1 MESNG
6 HLQII
11 GLGMASLDIIVRGD
25 LKKSS
30 AIQELVIDG
39 GGMACN
45 AMAAAQKLGA
55 ATGFIGTFGSDKMG
69 RLKLQ
74 ALRESGVD
82 AGGTVVRDAPDDWV
96 VMVQID
102 PLSGERNFYPVASPR
117 RKDLGPHE
125 LDQAYLTQ
133 ADYLL
138 VDGIHPAAALQ
149 AAAWMRSTGKKVML
163 DANITHG
170 PPSDEIRALVRA
182 TNILI
187 CSAGFLQALTGSSEL
202 LVAARQ
208 TLALGPQIVV
218 QTNGE
223 HGSDTFSGA
232 EGFHT
237 PAYRAQVVDT
247 SGAGDVF
254 HGAFLVGLLQGWDLR
269 KIAAFSS
276 AAAALKCMQ
285 MGRAGYPGMAETLG
299 WMEQVL

>member
-1 MESNG
+1 MKGKS

-25 LKKSS
+25 LKKSG

-45 AMAAAQKLGA
+45 AAAAAQKLGA
-55 ATGFIGTFGSDKMG
+55 AAGFIGTFGSDKMG
-69 RLKLQ
+69 RFKLL
-74 ALRESGVD
+74 ALQESGVD
-82 AGGTVVRDAPDDWV
+82 AGGVVVRDTPDDRV

-102 PLSGERNFYPVASPR
+102 PLSGERNFYPVAAPW
-117 RKDLGPHE
+117 RKDLAPQE
-125 LDQAYLTQ
+125 LNQAYLTQ

-149 AAAWMRSTGKKVML
+149 AAAWMRSAGKKVML

-170 PPSDEIRALVRA
+170 PPSDELRALVRA
-182 TNILI
+182 ADILI
-187 CSAGFLQALTGSSEL
+187 CSAGFIQALSGSPEL
-202 LVAARQ
+202 PVAARQ
-208 TLALGPQIVV
+208 TLAIGPQIVV

-223 HGSDTFSGA
+223 HGCDTFSGA
-232 EGFHT
+232 DSFHT
-237 PAYRAQVVDT
+237 PAKRSQVVDT

-254 HGAFLVGLLQGWDLR
+254 HGAYLVGLLQGWDLR
-269 KIAAFSS
+269 KIASFSS

-285 MGRAGYPGMAETLG
+285 MGRAGYPSLAETLA
-299 WMEQVL
+299 WMERL